1 MLNKREKITYIFI
14 LIGKKVKFFQK
25 EFIME
30 ANNELRY
37 LPPEGDIESKTVL
50 KQLNKATRALA
61 ELKAYAEVIPN
72 KEILIST
79 IALQEAK
86 ASSEI
91 ENIITTNDSLYKA
104 MATTESKIDANTKEV
119 LQYRE
124 ALWYGVK
131 LIEEKEL
138 ITTNMIIE
146 IQQILEGNRGGI
158 RKLPG
163 TALKNALTGETVYTP
178 PSGEELIRK
187 LLANLEEYYNIPDD
201 IDSLIKLAVTHYQF
215 EAIHPFYDGNG
226 RTGRILNIL
235 YLLKEGLLDSPIL
248 YLSSYII
255 RNKKEY
261 YELLNKVTKDNDWES
276 WIIYMLKAIEFT
288 SKETLITAKEIKN
301 LIDATIDFVKEKEP
315 KIYSKE
321 LIEFIFKEVYLKAN
335 QLVDNGLSS
344 RKTVVKYLKALEE
357 IGVLQSEKVGREV
370 IYINTALF
378 NLLKNS

>member
-1 MLNKREKITYIFI
+1 MK
-14 LIGKKVKFFQK
+14 
-25 EFIME
+25 

-37 LPPEGDIESKTVL
+37 LPPEGDIESKTVH

-261 YELLNKVTKDNDWES
+261 YEFLNKVTKDNDWES

-288 SKETLITAKEIKN
+288 SKETLRTAKEIKN

>member
-1 MLNKREKITYIFI
+1 MK
-14 LIGKKVKFFQK
+14 
-25 EFIME
+25 

-261 YELLNKVTKDNDWES
+261 YEFLNKVTKDNDWES

-288 SKETLITAKEIKN
+288 SKETLRTAKEIKN

-315 KIYSKE
+315 KIYNKE

>member
-1 MLNKREKITYIFI
+1 
-14 LIGKKVKFFQK
+14 
-25 EFIME
+25 ME
-30 ANNELRY
+30 PNNNLKY
-37 LPPEGDIESKTVL
+37 LPPLVDIETKEIL
-50 KQLNKATRALA
+50 KQLNKSTRALA
-61 ELKAYAEVIPN
+61 ELKAYSEIIPN
-72 KEILIST
+72 KDILIST

-104 MATTESKIDANTKEV
+104 MATSELKIDPSTKEV

-124 ALWYGVK
+124 ALWYGVNSIK
-131 LIEEKEL
+131 SKEI

-178 PSGEELIRK
+178 PSGEDLIRK
-187 LLANLEEYYNIPDD
+187 LLGNLEEYYNIPDD
-201 IDSLIKLAVTHYQF
+201 IDPLIKLAVTHYQF

-235 YLLKEGLLDSPIL
+235 YLLKERLLDSPIL

-255 RNKKEY
+255 KNKREY
-261 YELLNKVTKDNDWES
+261 YELLNRVTTDSNWES
-276 WIIYMLKAIEFT
+276 WILYMLKAIEFT
-288 SKETLITAKEIKN
+288 SIETLNTAKEIKN
-301 LIDATIDFVKEKEP
+301 LIDATIEFVKEKEP

-321 LIEFIFKEVYLKAN
+321 LIEFIFSEVYVKAN

-344 RKTVVKYLKALEE
+344 RKTVVKYLKALED
-357 IGVLQSEKVGREV
+357 IGILQSEKVGREV
-370 IYINTALF
+370 IYINVALF

>member
-1 MLNKREKITYIFI
+1 MK
-14 LIGKKVKFFQK
+14 
-25 EFIME
+25 

-146 IQQILEGNRGGI
+146 IQQILEGNRSGI

-261 YELLNKVTKDNDWES
+261 YEFLNKVTKDNDWES

-288 SKETLITAKEIKN
+288 SKETLTTAKEIKN
-301 LIDATIDFVKEKEP
+301 LIDTTIDFLKEKEP
-315 KIYSKE
+315 KIYNKE

-335 QLVDNGLSS
+335 QLVDNGLCS

-357 IGVLQSEKVGREV
+357 IGVLQSEKVGRED
-370 IYINTALF
+370 IYIIAALN

>member
-1 MLNKREKITYIFI
+1 MK
-14 LIGKKVKFFQK
+14 
-25 EFIME
+25 

-215 EAIHPFYDGNG
+215 EAIHPLYDGNG

-261 YELLNKVTKDNDWES
+261 YEFLNKVTKDNDWES

-288 SKETLITAKEIKN
+288 SKETLRTAKEIKN

>member
-1 MLNKREKITYIFI
+1 MK
-14 LIGKKVKFFQK
+14 
-25 EFIME
+25 

-131 LIEEKEL
+131 IIEEKEL

-261 YELLNKVTKDNDWES
+261 YEFLNKVTKDNDWES

-288 SKETLITAKEIKN
+288 SKETLRTAKEIKN

>member
-1 MLNKREKITYIFI
+1 MK
-14 LIGKKVKFFQK
+14 
-25 EFIME
+25 

-178 PSGEELIRK
+178 PSGEELIRR

-261 YELLNKVTKDNDWES
+261 YEFLNKVTKDNDWES

-288 SKETLITAKEIKN
+288 SKETLRTAKEIKN

>member
-1 MLNKREKITYIFI
+1 MK
-14 LIGKKVKFFQK
+14 
-25 EFIME
+25 

-261 YELLNKVTKDNDWES
+261 YEFLNKVTKDNDWES

-288 SKETLITAKEIKN
+288 SKETLRTAKEIKN

-315 KIYSKE
+315 KI
-321 LIEFIFKEVYLKAN
+321 
-335 QLVDNGLSS
+335 
-344 RKTVVKYLKALEE
+344 
-357 IGVLQSEKVGREV
+357 
-370 IYINTALF
+370 
-378 NLLKNS
+378 

>member
-1 MLNKREKITYIFI
+1 MK
-14 LIGKKVKFFQK
+14 
-25 EFIME
+25 

-138 ITTNMIIE
+138 ITPNMILE

-261 YELLNKVTKDNDWES
+261 YEFLNKVTKDNDWES

-288 SKETLITAKEIKN
+288 SKETLRTAKEIKN

>member
-1 MLNKREKITYIFI
+1 MK
-14 LIGKKVKFFQK
+14 
-25 EFIME
+25 

-124 ALWYGVK
+124 ALWYGIK

-315 KIYSKE
+315 KIYTKE

>member
-1 MLNKREKITYIFI
+1 MK
-14 LIGKKVKFFQK
+14 
-25 EFIME
+25 

-163 TALKNALTGETVYTP
+163 TALKNALTGEIVYTP

-261 YELLNKVTKDNDWES
+261 YEFLNKVTKDNDWES

-288 SKETLITAKEIKN
+288 SKETLRTAKEIKN

>member
-1 MLNKREKITYIFI
+1 
-14 LIGKKVKFFQK
+14 
-25 EFIME
+25 ME
-30 ANNELRY
+30 ANNELRF
-37 LPPEGDIESKTVL
+37 LPPEGEIESKVIL

-61 ELKAYAEVIPN
+61 ELKAYAEIIPN

-261 YELLNKVTKDNDWES
+261 YEFLNKVTKDNDWES

-288 SKETLITAKEIKN
+288 SKETLRTAKEIKN

>member
-1 MLNKREKITYIFI
+1 MK
-14 LIGKKVKFFQK
+14 
-25 EFIME
+25 

-124 ALWYGVK
+124 ALWYGIK

>member
-25 EFIME
+25 EFIMK

-261 YELLNKVTKDNDWES
+261 YEFLNKVTKDNDWES

-288 SKETLITAKEIKN
+288 SKETLRTAKEIKN

>member
-1 MLNKREKITYIFI
+1 MK
-14 LIGKKVKFFQK
+14 
-25 EFIME
+25 

-61 ELKAYAEVIPN
+61 ELKAYAEVIQN

-261 YELLNKVTKDNDWES
+261 YEFLNKVTKDNDWES

-288 SKETLITAKEIKN
+288 SKETLRTAKEIKN

>member
-1 MLNKREKITYIFI
+1 MK
-14 LIGKKVKFFQK
+14 
-25 EFIME
+25 

-261 YELLNKVTKDNDWES
+261 YEFLNKVTKDNDWES

-288 SKETLITAKEIKN
+288 SKETLRTAKEIKN

-370 IYINTALF
+370 IYISTALF

>member
-1 MLNKREKITYIFI
+1 MK
-14 LIGKKVKFFQK
+14 
-25 EFIME
+25 

-261 YELLNKVTKDNDWES
+261 YEFLNKVTKDNDWES
-276 WIIYMLKAIEFT
+276 WIIYMLKAIE
-288 SKETLITAKEIKN
+288 
-301 LIDATIDFVKEKEP
+301 
-315 KIYSKE
+315 
-321 LIEFIFKEVYLKAN
+321 
-335 QLVDNGLSS
+335 
-344 RKTVVKYLKALEE
+344 
-357 IGVLQSEKVGREV
+357 
-370 IYINTALF
+370 
-378 NLLKNS
+378 

>member
-1 MLNKREKITYIFI
+1 MK
-14 LIGKKVKFFQK
+14 
-25 EFIME
+25 

-91 ENIITTNDSLYKA
+91 ENIITTNVSLYKA

-261 YELLNKVTKDNDWES
+261 YEFLNKVTKDNDWES

-288 SKETLITAKEIKN
+288 SKETLRTAKEIKN

>member
-1 MLNKREKITYIFI
+1 MK
-14 LIGKKVKFFQK
+14 
-25 EFIME
+25 

-146 IQQILEGNRGGI
+146 IQQILEGNRSGI

-261 YELLNKVTKDNDWES
+261 YEFLNKVTKDNDWES

-288 SKETLITAKEIKN
+288 SKETLRTAKEIKN

>member
-1 MLNKREKITYIFI
+1 MK
-14 LIGKKVKFFQK
+14 
-25 EFIME
+25 

-261 YELLNKVTKDNDWES
+261 YEFLNKVTKDNDWES

-288 SKETLITAKEIKN
+288 SKETLRTAKEIKN

-370 IYINTALF
+370 IYINIALF

>member
-1 MLNKREKITYIFI
+1 MK
-14 LIGKKVKFFQK
+14 
-25 EFIME
+25 

-50 KQLNKATRALA
+50 KQLNKAIRALA

-201 IDSLIKLAVTHYQF
+201 IDSLIKLTVTHYQF

>member
-1 MLNKREKITYIFI
+1 MK
-14 LIGKKVKFFQK
+14 
-25 EFIME
+25 

-201 IDSLIKLAVTHYQF
+201 IDPLIKLAVTHYQF

-261 YELLNKVTKDNDWES
+261 YEFLNKVTKDNDWES

-288 SKETLITAKEIKN
+288 SKETLRTAKEIKN

>member
-1 MLNKREKITYIFI
+1 MK
-14 LIGKKVKFFQK
+14 
-25 EFIME
+25 

-288 SKETLITAKEIKN
+288 SKETLRTAKEIKN

>member
-1 MLNKREKITYIFI
+1 MK
-14 LIGKKVKFFQK
+14 
-25 EFIME
+25 

-261 YELLNKVTKDNDWES
+261 YEFLNKVTKDNDWES

-288 SKETLITAKEIKN
+288 SKETLRTAKEIKN

-378 NLLKNS
+378 N

>member
-1 MLNKREKITYIFI
+1 MK
-14 LIGKKVKFFQK
+14 
-25 EFIME
+25 

-261 YELLNKVTKDNDWES
+261 YEFLNKVTKDNDWES

-288 SKETLITAKEIKN
+288 SKETLRTAKEIKN

>member
-1 MLNKREKITYIFI
+1 MK
-14 LIGKKVKFFQK
+14 
-25 EFIME
+25 

-178 PSGEELIRK
+178 PSGEDLIRK

-261 YELLNKVTKDNDWES
+261 YEFLNKVTKDNDWES

-288 SKETLITAKEIKN
+288 SKETLRTAKEIKN

-344 RKTVVKYLKALEE
+344 RKTVVKYLKTLEE

-370 IYINTALF
+370 IYINIALF

>member
-1 MLNKREKITYIFI
+1 MK
-14 LIGKKVKFFQK
+14 
-25 EFIME
+25 

-178 PSGEELIRK
+178 PSGEELIRR

-201 IDSLIKLAVTHYQF
+201 IDPLIKLAVTHYQF

-261 YELLNKVTKDNDWES
+261 YEFLNKVTKDNDWES
-276 WIIYMLKAIEFT
+276 WIIYMLKY
-288 SKETLITAKEIKN
+288 K
-301 LIDATIDFVKEKEP
+301 
-315 KIYSKE
+315 
-321 LIEFIFKEVYLKAN
+321 
-335 QLVDNGLSS
+335 
-344 RKTVVKYLKALEE
+344 
-357 IGVLQSEKVGREV
+357 
-370 IYINTALF
+370 
-378 NLLKNS
+378 

>member
-1 MLNKREKITYIFI
+1 MK
-14 LIGKKVKFFQK
+14 
-25 EFIME
+25 

-261 YELLNKVTKDNDWES
+261 YEFLKKKKKDNDWKS

-288 SKETLITAKEIKN
+288 SKETLRTAKEIKN

>member
-1 MLNKREKITYIFI
+1 MK
-14 LIGKKVKFFQK
+14 
-25 EFIME
+25 

-261 YELLNKVTKDNDWES
+261 YEFLNKVTKDNDWES

-288 SKETLITAKEIKN
+288 SKETLRTAKEIKN

-357 IGVLQSEKVGREV
+357 VGVLQSEKVGREV

>member
-1 MLNKREKITYIFI
+1 MLNKRKKITYIFI

-25 EFIME
+25 EFIMK

-261 YELLNKVTKDNDWES
+261 YEFLNKVTKDNDWES

-288 SKETLITAKEIKN
+288 SKETLRTAKEIKN

>member
-1 MLNKREKITYIFI
+1 MK
-14 LIGKKVKFFQK
+14 
-25 EFIME
+25 

-261 YELLNKVTKDNDWES
+261 YEFLNKVTKDNDWES

-288 SKETLITAKEIKN
+288 SKETLRTAKEIKN

-315 KIYSKE
+315 KIYNKE

-344 RKTVVKYLKALEE
+344 RKTVVKYLKTLEE

-370 IYINTALF
+370 IYINIALF

>member
-1 MLNKREKITYIFI
+1 
-14 LIGKKVKFFQK
+14 
-25 EFIME
+25 ME
-30 ANNELRY
+30 ANNELKF
-37 LPPEGDIESKTVL
+37 LPPKVEIESKVIL

-61 ELKAYAEVIPN
+61 ELKAYADVIPN

-104 MATTESKIDANTKEV
+104 MATSESKIDASTKEV

-131 LIEEKEL
+131 LVEEKEL

-163 TALKNALTGETVYTP
+163 TALKNALTGKTVYTP

-255 RNKKEY
+255 RNKNEY
-261 YELLNKVTKDNDWES
+261 YELLNKVTTEGDWES
-276 WIIYMLKAIEFT
+276 WIIYMLKAIELT
-288 SKETLITAKEIKN
+288 SKETLSTAKEIKN

-335 QLVDNGLSS
+335 QLVDSGLSS
-344 RKTVVKYLKALEE
+344 RKTVVKYLKALED

-370 IYINTALF
+370 IYINIALF

>member
-1 MLNKREKITYIFI
+1 MLNKSEKITYIFI

-25 EFIME
+25 VFIME

-37 LPPEGDIESKTVL
+37 LPPEGDIESKMVL

-261 YELLNKVTKDNDWES
+261 YEFLNKVTKDNDWES

-288 SKETLITAKEIKN
+288 SKETLRTAKEIKN

>member
-1 MLNKREKITYIFI
+1 MK
-14 LIGKKVKFFQK
+14 
-25 EFIME
+25 

-178 PSGEELIRK
+178 PSGEDLIRK

-261 YELLNKVTKDNDWES
+261 YEFLNKVTKDNDWES

-288 SKETLITAKEIKN
+288 SKETLRTAKEIKN

>member
-1 MLNKREKITYIFI
+1 MRSTYDERNFVRAYELCSYLDGDPLDHLLDIHSVLVKDTLDQDFYGFRDVPAQLVEVAGNK
-14 LIGKKVKFFQK
+14 
-25 EFIME
+25 
-30 ANNELRY
+30 
-37 LPPEGDIESKTVL
+37 VL
-50 KQLNKATRALA
+50 KI
-61 ELKAYAEVIPN
+61 IPVMN
-72 KEILIST
+72 F
-79 IALQEAK
+79 
-86 ASSEI
+86 
-91 ENIITTNDSLYKA
+91 
-104 MATTESKIDANTKEV
+104 
-119 LQYRE
+119 
-124 ALWYGVK
+124 
-131 LIEEKEL
+131 
-138 ITTNMIIE
+138 
-146 IQQILEGNRGGI
+146 
-158 RKLPG
+158 
-163 TALKNALTGETVYTP
+163 
-178 PSGEELIRK
+178 
-187 LLANLEEYYNIPDD
+187 LEE
-201 IDSLIKLAVTHYQF
+201 IDRISQEKRKFKGLDQVAF
-215 EAIHPFYDGNG
+215 EHIELLKIHPFYDGNG

-261 YELLNKVTKDNDWES
+261 YEFLNKVTKDNDWES

-288 SKETLITAKEIKN
+288 SKETLRTAKEIKN

>member
-1 MLNKREKITYIFI
+1 
-14 LIGKKVKFFQK
+14 
-25 EFIME
+25 ME
-30 ANNELRY
+30 ANNELKF
-37 LPPEGDIESKTVL
+37 LPPKVEIESKVIL

-61 ELKAYAEVIPN
+61 ELKAYADVIPN

-104 MATTESKIDANTKEV
+104 MATSESKIDASTKEV

-131 LIEEKEL
+131 LVEEKEL

-255 RNKKEY
+255 RNKNEY
-261 YELLNKVTKDNDWES
+261 YELLNKVTTEGDWES
-276 WIIYMLKAIEFT
+276 WIIYMLKAIELT
-288 SKETLITAKEIKN
+288 SKETLSTAKEIKN

-344 RKTVVKYLKALEE
+344 RKTVVKYLKALED

-370 IYINTALF
+370 IYINIALF

>member
-1 MLNKREKITYIFI
+1 MEPNNNL
-14 LIGKKVKFFQK
+14 KF
-25 EFIME
+25 
-30 ANNELRY
+30 
-37 LPPEGDIESKTVL
+37 LPPLVDVETKEIL
-50 KQLNKATRALA
+50 KQLNKSTRALA
-61 ELKAYAEVIPN
+61 ELKAYSEIIPN
-72 KEILIST
+72 KDILIST

-104 MATTESKIDANTKEV
+104 MATSELKIDPNTKEV

-124 ALWYGVK
+124 ALWYGVTSIK
-131 LIEEKEL
+131 EKEI

-178 PSGEELIRK
+178 PSGEDLIRK
-187 LLANLEEYYNIPDD
+187 LLGNLEEYYNIPDD
-201 IDSLIKLAVTHYQF
+201 IDPLIKLAVTHYQF

-235 YLLKEGLLDSPIL
+235 YLLKERLLDSPIL

-255 RNKKEY
+255 KNKREY
-261 YELLNKVTKDNDWES
+261 YELLNKVTTNNNWES
-276 WIIYMLKAIEFT
+276 WILYMLRAIEFT
-288 SKETLITAKEIKN
+288 SRETLNTAKEIKN
-301 LIDATIDFVKEKEP
+301 LIDATIEFVKEKEP

-321 LIEFIFKEVYLKAN
+321 LIEFIFSEVYVKAN

-344 RKTVVKYLKALEE
+344 RKTVVKYLKALED
-357 IGVLQSEKVGREV
+357 IGILQSEKVGREV
-370 IYINTALF
+370 IYINVALF